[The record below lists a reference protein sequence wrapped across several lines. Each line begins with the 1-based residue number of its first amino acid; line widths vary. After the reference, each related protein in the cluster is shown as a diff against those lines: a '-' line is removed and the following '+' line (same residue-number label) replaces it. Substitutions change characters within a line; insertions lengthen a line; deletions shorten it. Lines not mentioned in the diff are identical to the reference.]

1 MAPVKDLYI
10 SLRDDPN
17 LEIPEGESRESAAWA
32 ETAQRTRQHHTN
44 AKALGMAAELKED
57 SAVEK
62 FADFIKKAK
71 NDSGVEVNDD
81 GSLKLDKKPKDGIRI
96 HDLGY
101 FHPDEIDSDG
111 KIKSE
116 LFGNERNDTVS
127 VAAREG
133 YRGKNVLSTGQ
144 IATLSEVTIPKGA
157 KSYQPTFE
165 VGDRDKEPGGSKSIL
180 EAPAKTEEPKAKGI
194 TAKSVGPFASK
205 RAFNDAVGFSFR
217 GSKSSAASVSKI
229 VNGMS
234 AKKRETLAH
243 NVHEYFNSATD
254 EGEHDL
260 HDDMADWA
268 SSLPEEDTANLL
280 NHLASSR
287 KPFTANS
294 SIDSADLKSNG
305 YIDKASTKGGHKLTV
320 QGAAHLI
327 SGNMKTSGKNPFMI
341 SEKKFAGNKKDIS
354 DPESWGEV
362 APDKFVPDKTTKE
375 KQNQLAK
382 DLTDDGIFENEKTA
396 NKVIAGTTD
405 DDTNFVDHEEK
416 LTAYHD
422 ELGGHPIQSSGSK
435 GHIDNLNNDT
445 TTPVRG
451 HTPKGADVTTDTGD
465 TTPEPE
471 FKPIEIYDRGRFTG
485 DDFSDGKLKPELFE
499 GDGDFAA
506 YPEHQKDHLK
516 ELTFKSG
523 EDHKTST
530 TLDSAAP
537 KPKATATKKPAEDPG
552 ERVGGREETKPVE
565 RKPTKESDLPASE
578 QRIDT
583 TRAELEAEEQAQKRI
598 KRQADGKRLG
608 IPTPTT
614 DRAVKR
620 DADAKAK
627 KVAEAA
633 EAAEA
638 AAASGDDTKLPQT
651 EANSIMD
658 VLDDHHNTDNAGKT
672 TDEGTAFN
680 ELKDKLAPK
689 LLRGELDQDDIKDIS
704 EHLSKFPADTN
715 VVSASGS
722 VSNQQMTDVLRAGNV
737 TPPPPSPD
745 KPVGE
750 GESGEQ
756 VGTTRIG
763 EGIGNTGKPTV
774 KPDDSNV
781 DESTGRRDKIGD
793 LIEHHSDG
801 IKAAYEKEYGS
812 VEDNT
817 SEFDHSFD
825 DYKAALIED
834 NSGSDKAVEK
844 FKQTAS
850 KHTNTARKAAAT
862 KATQEGK
869 AEDAAKNAEAATE
882 KQEEKT
888 KKSDAVTELHQKL
901 RDAGHKASKAE
912 ASALY
917 DSNDGDIDAAVGE
930 KNEAAAAEK
939 QKVEDANTLPEQVDS
954 LDKIKE
960 AAFGTSNPTGLLA
973 GNLPERSANKHGVKG
988 TQLARDL
995 LIHAQTH
1002 GNSMSRETRKQITE
1016 SLAVLAHPEEKI
1028 SGFKANKGEKFADMQ
1043 HAIAQVEDLQK
1054 RGIDINSPEAA
1065 KELQSKDL
1073 TLQEHRQNFSAKH
1086 LDSIKDATGD
1096 PIAST
1101 LRSQGKETSDTKR
1114 IWDHGTP
1121 NLTET
1126 FNEDGTSKGRSK
1138 FDHTKGE
1145 AVSEKTETGE
1155 STGAADHKEFQD
1167 TIHHSPVKEHH
1178 GTLTA
1183 KQEESMSKL
1192 RQAHKDNAEF
1202 NDEGAKADIDEHS
1215 KALED
1220 SGLSRSDFEHDED
1233 DIPTTGPPD
1242 KEVAIYM
1249 QGQGYEW
1256 HEDTRRWRHKETDDN
1271 YRKSNGAT
1279 KGTFASGS
1287 HSETGAHGYMATA
1300 EVGADGKVSAT
1311 PDSSNF
1317 AVTPAGT
1324 HGVSSD
1330 LGGSPPTSAQ
1340 GVQGHVLGHALN
1352 NAGVSHDGKS
1362 KSFPMSHLNGT
1373 GIQGSKHHDAPS
1385 SIGSKAKR
1393 AASGAYRAATGG
1405 GAQAFGARTAK
1416 NWSSPL
1422 VSESSPL
1429 SQTLGR
1435 AGKIGVSLVR
1445 DVFGKSD
1452 ISELTPV
1459 ELLQYHVALQKA
1471 EKTKLRV

>member
-62 FADFIKKAK
+62 FADFIEKATRIQGGK
-71 NDSGVEVNDD
+71 EIEVNDD
-81 GSLKLDKKPKDGIRI
+81 GSLKVPTPEDGVRI
-96 HDLGY
+96 NNLGW
-101 FHPDEIDSDG
+101 FHPDELETDEEG
-111 KIKSE
+111 NRKIKSE
-116 LFGNERNDTVS
+116 LFGNERNGMVP

-157 KSYQPTFE
+157 KSYQPTLD
-165 VGDRDKEPGGSKSIL
+165 VGDKDREPGGSKSIR
-180 EAPAKTEEPKAKGI
+180 EAPAETEEPKAKGI
-194 TAKSVGPFASK
+194 TAKPVGPFATK
-205 RAFNDAVGFSFR
+205 GKFAEAIEFSFR
-217 GSKSSAASVSKI
+217 GSQSSAASVSKI

-243 NVHEYFNSATD
+243 NVHEYFKSATD

-260 HDDMADWA
+260 HTEMSDWA

-280 NHLASSR
+280 NQLASSR

-294 SIDSADLKSNG
+294 SIDSGELKSNG
-305 YIDKASTKGGHKLTV
+305 YIGTASATGGHKLTV
-320 QGAAHLI
+320 QGAAHLV
-327 SGNMKTSGKNPFMI
+327 SGKMKAPGKNNPFII
-341 SEKKFAGNKKDIS
+341 SAANFKKKEDIS
-354 DPESWGEV
+354 DPESWGTI
-362 APDKFVPDKTTKE
+362 APEKIETPKTLKD

-382 DLTDDGIFENEKTA
+382 DLTDDGIFEDEKIA

-405 DDTNFVDHEEK
+405 DDTNFVDHERK
-416 LTAYHD
+416 LTAYHE
-422 ELGGHPIQSSGSK
+422 ELGGYPIKSSGSK

-445 TTPVRG
+445 ATPVKG
-451 HTPKGADVTTDTGD
+451 HAPKGADVTTDTGD

-499 GDGDFAA
+499 GDGEFAD

-537 KPKATATKKPAEDPG
+537 KPKAKAAPKPTATATKKPAGDPS
-552 ERVGGREETKPVE
+552 ERVGAKPETKPVE

-583 TRAELEAEEQAQKRI
+583 TRAELEA
-598 KRQADGKRLG
+598 
-608 IPTPTT
+608 
-614 DRAVKR
+614 
-620 DADAKAK
+620 
-627 KVAEAA
+627 
-633 EAAEA
+633 AEA
-638 AAASGDDTKLPQT
+638 AAASGDDTKLPQA

-658 VLDDHHNTDNAGKT
+658 VLNEHHNEDNVGKT
-672 TDEGTAFN
+672 SDEKGEFN
-680 ELKDKLAPK
+680 ALKDRLGPK
-689 LLRGELDQDDIKDIS
+689 LLNGKLSQEDFKDIS
-704 EHLSKFPADTN
+704 EHLGKHTN
-715 VVSASGS
+715 AVKVVSASNAINSKQMGS
-722 VSNQQMTDVLRAGNV
+722 VLRAGAV
-737 TPPPPSPD
+737 PPPPPPPEEN

-750 GESGEQ
+750 GEGGEQ
-756 VGTTRIG
+756 AVGVGDT
-763 EGIGNTGKPTV
+763 EKPIV
-774 KPDDSNV
+774 KPIVKPEVGNV
-781 DESTGRRDKIGD
+781 DESTGRRDRIGD
-793 LIEHHSDG
+793 IIDHHLDG
-801 IKAAYEKEYGS
+801 IKAAYEKKHGP

-817 SEFDHSFD
+817 DENAYSFEDH
-825 DYKAALIED
+825 KAQLIRD
-834 NSGSDKAVEK
+834 NSGSDAAVEK

-850 KHTNTARKAAAT
+850 MHTNTARKAAAT
-862 KATQEGK
+862 KAAQEGI
-869 AEDAAKNAEAATE
+869 AEAATE
-882 KQEEKT
+882 KAEADTKKQEEKT
-888 KKSDAVTELHQKL
+888 KKSDDVTELHQKL

-917 DSNDGDIDAAVGE
+917 DSNEGDIDAAVSE
-930 KNEAAAAEK
+930 KNEAASAEK
-939 QKVEDANTLPEQVDS
+939 QKIEDANTLPEHIDS

-1016 SLAVLAHPEEKI
+1016 SLAVLAYPEEKI

-1043 HAIAQVEDLQK
+1043 HAIAQIEDLQK

-1086 LDSIKDATGD
+1086 LDSIKD
-1096 PIAST
+1096 PITTSFF
-1101 LRSQGKETSDTKR
+1101 LRPQGKETSDTKR

-1145 AVSEKTETGE
+1145 SVSPREGSDYTAK
-1155 STGAADHKEFQD
+1155 
-1167 TIHHSPVKEHH
+1167 IHHSPVKEHH

-1202 NDEGAKADIDEHS
+1202 NDEDAKADIDEHR

-1256 HEDTRRWRHKETDDN
+1256 HEDTRRWRHKETDDK

-1317 AVTPAGT
+1317 AITPAGT

-1340 GVQGHVLGHALN
+1340 GIQGHVLGHALN
-1352 NAGVSHDGKS
+1352 NAGVSHGGKS

-1373 GIQGSKHHDAPS
+1373 GIQGSKHYDAPS